1 MAESS
6 PARRVEWP
14 RRSPAAATRAKAGSE
29 PRHQAGAPL
38 NTASRRAFA
47 SDIPH
52 VSFSK
57 SECVAALVYT
67 YHHHVRER
75 RTLHRRNH
83 SANTIVKTAL
93 TGRLR
98 LPSSDSACSSR
109 SMIERRC
116 APHAATTHAI
126 RLRSTAVEDV
136 RFPGQ
141 QRAFWAGSRSH
152 ALASNAAISFIGNGL
167 LTR

>member
-109 SMIERRC
+109 SIDRTSMCSTRSYDTCHKATKYCGRRC
-116 APHAATTHAI
+116 Q
-126 RLRSTAVEDV
+126 V
-136 RFPGQ
+136 
-141 QRAFWAGSRSH
+141 SRS
-152 ALASNAAISFIGNGL
+152 ATSLLGRLAQSCFGKQRSHLIH
-167 LTR
+167 R